1 VIDHLVYAV
10 ADLNAACTDIEQ
22 RTGIRPSY
30 GGQHVG
36 LGTHN
41 AVLDLGDAAYV
52 ELLAPDPSQ
61 DESTGELPFG
71 LHELSKARLVT
82 WAAKAG
88 TLRERVERARAAGF
102 DPGDVVSIQRRL
114 PDGTLLEWELTN
126 RPGAQGGD
134 GIVPYLIDWADVPH
148 PTTRALPG
156 CRLRSLRGEHPHPES
171 VRAELAALDIDLPVD
186 TGASFAL
193 VAVIETPKGT
203 LTLR

>member
-1 VIDHLVYAV
+1 MIDHLVYAV
-10 ADLNAACTDIEQ
+10 ADLDAACTDIEQ

-41 AVLDLGDAAYV
+41 AVLDLGAAAYV

-61 DESTGELPFG
+61 DESMGELPFG
-71 LHELSKARLVT
+71 LHELSEARLVT

-88 TLRERVERARAAGF
+88 NLRERVERARAAGF
-102 DPGDVVSIQRRL
+102 DPRNVVPIQRRL

-126 RPGAQGGD
+126 RPGPQGGD

-148 PTTRALPG
+148 PTTRAIPG
-156 CRLRSLRGEHPHPES
+156 MP
-171 VRAELAALDIDLPVD
+171 VAIAA
-186 TGASFAL
+186 
-193 VAVIETPKGT
+193 
-203 LTLR
+203 R